1 MGSLMEKTMSGLRLL
16 DLSKRNFKRTLDSL
30 EENARS
36 LILLSIQWKEIEGFC
51 DSTKAALEERAKE
64 LEAMEESL
72 KVRALELEAKE
83 KEVEAK
89 ASDLEKKDEALGLEE
104 MEKRREEFEVFT
116 RRIESVE
123 KVSDENVKELEEK
136 AKELDLKVRELQQKQ
151 RGGVTT
157 VRSEFE
163 PLVSLLAKNIGTSV
177 SMPTNCS
184 TFRLSAD
191 DLVKRNEG
199 LARTIPCL
207 DPAKM
212 LPREIQTQNHVVASS
227 SVPVQSPQILP
238 RFHMHAAHA
247 VIHNSYIATHS
258 SFPFLPTS
266 SGSAPNPQVV
276 DVETHQASG
285 STAFQG
291 QPSYHAGSKRPRVD
305 PGGPRPVIRPC
316 FNPPQGYGRF

>member
-1 MGSLMEKTMSGLRLL
+1 MGSLMESGLRLL

-51 DSTKAALEERAKE
+51 DSTKAVLEERAKE

-72 KVRALELEAKE
+72 KVRALEL
-83 KEVEAK
+83 EAK

-123 KVSDENVKELEEK
+123 KVSDEKVKELEEK

-163 PLVSLLAKNIGTSV
+163 PLVSLLAKSIGTNV
-177 SMPTNCS
+177 SMPTKVY
-184 TFRLSAD
+184 TTVQLSD
-191 DLVKRNEG
+191 
-199 LARTIPCL
+199 
-207 DPAKM
+207 
-212 LPREIQTQNHVVASS
+212 
-227 SVPVQSPQILP
+227 
-238 RFHMHAAHA
+238 
-247 VIHNSYIATHS
+247 IAMD
-258 SFPFLPTS
+258 FVF
-266 SGSAPNPQVV
+266 A
-276 DVETHQASG
+276 E
-285 STAFQG
+285 
-291 QPSYHAGSKRPRVD
+291 
-305 PGGPRPVIRPC
+305 
-316 FNPPQGYGRF
+316 